1 MPLFKNGRVDRYGHK
16 SMKWEIEL
24 SLFKVI
30 KSSSKGSKINTTTV
44 SNTGREIT
52 MTIVLETTFISE
64 SGKSLDNI

>member
-1 MPLFKNGRVDRYGHK
+1 MPLFKNGRVDKYGHK

-52 MTIVLETTFISE
+52 MTIVLET
-64 SGKSLDNI
+64 